1 MVRSLNS
8 SVTSMRAINA
18 FGSASRATASQLSK
32 LSSGSRI
39 PNAKEDVASLSISK
53 GIALEISALK
63 SARNNL
69 LQASSM
75 LQMADSAL
83 GDVTDILN
91 RMESVATMARNST
104 NSTVELQALD
114 LEYQQLVGAMDT
126 IVSGTE
132 FNGKSLLGE
141 QPEFRVAIVE
151 ADIASDNGFV
161 GYNVEPDFALHQ
173 DGDQFE
179 VTYNSATSTMT
190 LHHVR
195 EDRYQTLNVSAVA
208 NGVIEDLDFN
218 ELGITVK
225 LNDAFDPLADID
237 PAVNAST
244 LTIGA
249 NVITPPTFAP
259 SDIAGLAVHHSAVD
273 SALNLTGNGVRDAGD
288 IEVGSGGNNNLY
300 QNSGGRRPDLEIN
313 GVFGRDA
320 FDFDGSE
327 FFRVNNNAVLNTSSH
342 NQKSFAFSFR
352 TGGDVTT
359 TQNIWEEGAGVNGM
373 NAYIDGGRLYFGI
386 YRANGG
392 VGSWLSTAISPST
405 DYTTSF
411 TFDRA
416 TNSTT
421 MYLNGAQ
428 VATGAGL
435 GAGQALPAHSGG
447 MAMGRTNGTT
457 IYHSGLSTN
466 NGDYFTGRVGEFIYY
481 NNALSAAEHAD
492 LDTYMNN
499 VVFSDI
505 LFNSEEIDIQA
516 ASGSDMVDRV
526 ALDIPKMAEQVYL
539 IAQTN
544 VLSDS
549 AAGASHTQIGIM
561 MDAVN
566 AARADLGSFMNR
578 LSFAEGVVSVSIEN
592 QSGAESVLSDA
603 DIAREMTEFM
613 SQSMR
618 LNVASE
624 MIQQSQQSGQH
635 VLSLLSGSLGEAA

>member
-8 SVTSMRAINA
+8 SVSGMRAINA
-18 FGSASRATASQLSK
+18 FRDASRASASQLAK

-39 PNAKEDVASLSISK
+39 PNAKDDAASLSISK
-53 GIALEISALK
+53 GISLEISALK
-63 SARNNL
+63 SARNNI

-83 GDVTDILN
+83 GDVTDVLN
-91 RMESVATMARNST
+91 RMETVATLARNST
-104 NSTVELQALD
+104 NSSIELQALD
-114 LEYQQLVGAMDT
+114 LEYQQLVGAMDS

-132 FNGKSLLGE
+132 FNGRSLLGE

-161 GYNVEPDFALHQ
+161 GYNVEPNFPRHQ

-179 VTYNSATSTMT
+179 VTYDSATSTMT

-195 EDRYQTLNVSAVA
+195 EARYQTLNVPAVA
-208 NGVIEDLDFN
+208 NGTIEDLDFN
-218 ELGITVK
+218 EMGITVK
-225 LNDAFDPLADID
+225 LNDAFDPLVDID

-249 NVITPPTFAP
+249 NAITPPTFVP
-259 SDIAGLAVHHSAVD
+259 SDIAGLAVHHSATD
-273 SALNLTGNGVRDAGD
+273 SALNITGNGVRDVGD
-288 IEVGSGGNNNLY
+288 LETGSGGNNNLF
-300 QNSGGRRPDLEIN
+300 QNNGGQRPDLEIN

-327 FFRVNNNAVLNTSSH
+327 YFRINNNAVLNTASH
-342 NQKSFAFSFR
+342 NQKSFALSFR
-352 TGGDVTT
+352 TGGDVAS
-359 TQNIWEEGAGVNGM
+359 TQVLWEEGAGVNGM

-386 YRANGG
+386 YRSNGANGT
-392 VGSWLSTAISPST
+392 WLSTAINPST
-405 DYTTSF
+405 DYTASF

-435 GAGQALPAHSGG
+435 GAGQTFPSHSGG

-457 IYHSGLSTN
+457 IYHSGVSGN
-466 NGDYFTGRVGEFIYY
+466 NTDYFTGRIGEFIYY
-481 NNALSAAEHAD
+481 NNALTATEHAD
-492 LDTYMNN
+492 LDNYMNN

-505 LFNSEEIDIQA
+505 LFNTEEIDIQA
-516 ASGSDMVDRV
+516 ASGADMLDRIS
-526 ALDIPKMAEQVYL
+526 LEIPKIAEQVYL
-539 IAQTN
+539 IGQTN

-549 AAGASHTQIGIM
+549 AAGAAHTQIGLM
-561 MDAVN
+561 MDAVSQ
-566 AARADLGSFMNR
+566 ARADLGSLMNR
-578 LSFAEGVVSVSIEN
+578 FSFAEGVVSVSIEN
-592 QSGAESVLSDA
+592 QAQAESTLSDA
-603 DIAREMTEFM
+603 DIAKEMTEFM
-613 SQSMR
+613 SKSILIDSATSMIR
-618 LNVASE
+618 R
-624 MIQQSQQSGQH
+624 SQESGQQ
-635 VLSLLSGSLGEAA
+635 VLDLLDASLGAVA